1 LTRPTLIPTPGG
13 RVQSIVPAVLVGVRP
28 ARGKC
33 FIRRIETEETYRGG
47 SIFITAKSR
56 EKVATCQFVVVSVG
70 DYEACH
76 DLDECNRPHHKGFM
90 HKHRLKVG
98 DWVVV
103 RNRTWLATPDPD
115 VFVCRQADV
124 LGKFEELS
132 T

>member
-1 LTRPTLIPTPGG
+1 VTDHLAGTY
-13 RVQSIVPAVLVGVRP
+13 P
-28 ARGKC
+28 ARGKVY
-33 FIRRIETEETYRGG
+33 IRHVLTEDKYAGGRIIVPDQARDK
-47 SIFITAKSR
+47 IAR
-56 EKVATCQFVVVSVG
+56 QQFVVVSVG

-98 DWVVV
+98 DWIVV
-103 RNRTWLATPDPD
+103 RNRTWVATPDPD
-115 VFVCRQADV
+115 VFVCRQVDV